1 LGGDNFDEKISQW
14 MIKHFCKKNIDLSN
28 NPCAIVSTR
37 DVAEKAK
44 IDFSILQFVRINLLF
59 IYNISQKVKQFEK
72 TLTQKDFTR
81 LTKNL
86 VNGCREPIFKAINDA
101 DIIVSDLKEN
111 VLIVGSTRIPSIQN
125 MVESFLG
132 KKPNRSINF

>member
-44 IDFSILQFVRINLLF
+44 IELSNLSQTEINLPF
-59 IYNISQKVKQFEK
+59 ITANEDGAKHIEK
-72 TLTQKDFTR
+72 TLTGAKFES
-81 LTKNL
+81 L
-86 VNGCREPIFKAINDA
+86 C
-101 DIIVSDLKEN
+101 SDLFDRCRIPVEN
-111 VLIVGSTRIPSIQN
+111 ALKDAKLKPNQIDEVVLVGGSTRIPAVKNLLKI
-125 MVESFLG
+125 F
-132 KKPNRSINF
+132 